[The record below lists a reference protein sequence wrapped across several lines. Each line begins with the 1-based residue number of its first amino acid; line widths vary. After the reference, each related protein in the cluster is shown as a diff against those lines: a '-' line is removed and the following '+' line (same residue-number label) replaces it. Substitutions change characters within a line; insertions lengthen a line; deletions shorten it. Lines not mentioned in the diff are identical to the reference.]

1 MLEGQEDDAE
11 RANDKGAGAP
21 GETLFLLFP
30 KGLRLRDMRTMTK
43 ATSTTRVRAVDS
55 EKIGQLERFAIEQG
69 AYRARAFSARKVVI
83 DERVRLKCQI
93 PLCPHY
99 GMSLTCPPNVP
110 PLEEFVKAVK
120 RYRTALLVQTRSALT
135 GDIAACDR
143 EEVLAF
149 VATRGASQKDKGGE
163 KNGADKDLDAMKI
176 AAMRLHKLVN
186 EVEGKAMSL
195 GFPYALGLIGGECML
210 CQECVGQGSGKSC
223 RRPYEARPSM
233 EGVGIDV
240 IKTSAAAGLPFELPP
255 KQEIVWSGLVLID

>member
-1 MLEGQEDDAE
+1 
-11 RANDKGAGAP
+11 
-21 GETLFLLFP
+21 
-30 KGLRLRDMRTMTK
+30 MRTMTK
-43 ATSTTRVRAVDS
+43 ATSTTRVRAADS
-55 EKIGQLERFAIEQG
+55 EKIGQLERFAIEHG
-69 AYRARAFSARKVVI
+69 AYRARAFSARLVAI

-99 GMSLTCPPNVP
+99 GRTLTCPPNVP
-110 PLEEFVKAVK
+110 PLEEFVKAVQ

-143 EEVLAF
+143 EEVLKFFASP
-149 VATRGASQKDKGGE
+149 GAAQKDKGGE
-163 KNGADKDLDAMKI
+163 KSGADKDLDAMKI

-210 CQECVGQGSGKSC
+210 CQECVGAASGKSC

-240 IKTSAAAGLPFELPP
+240 IKTSGRAGLPFELPP
-255 KQEIVWSGLVLID
+255 KQEIVWSGLILID